1 MKHIK
6 TFKRFVMCAAVLL
19 SAAVPLALANK
30 ASAAVQLV
38 CANKQIGAGYL
49 CTFRVTL
56 NGATDIAVGR
66 FALSITGPSGV
77 PIPTVEDIVPVT
89 TTSGGL
95 LPAGISGGD
104 QFGQGGS
111 GVFEKILT
119 GLPPRIQAIAGFFI
133 TSGSISGS
141 GPIADFMIRVP
152 SGVPVNTTYTLTLTD
167 LDFSDSQANQ
177 VEATAV
183 AGSIKVIQARLTM
196 GNVTLVPELPS
207 GITTLALPPSGAP
220 TGKPELLSGY
230 AIIPYVLEGIEG
242 GASWS
247 IERLPGQENWPAES
261 FGTLQDV
268 SDSTGRKVRYLAPA
282 NTYNRTKPQTVRLRC
297 RSNADPNLTF
307 TVDIKVLPYGDC
319 NLSGVNSDDSIDAVT
334 AYDAVLAFR
343 WSLGLK
349 GARRTFD
356 APSDLQLIL
365 GDVSGGSK
373 IPVYSDSGQLITDTY
388 VSRRTFG
395 NGQITSSDAVK
406 VFRIQ
411 LGLSQVP

>member
-1 MKHIK
+1 MRRIFK
-6 TFKRFVMCAAVLL
+6 TTKRITWAVVFL
-19 SAAVPLALANK
+19 SAAVMLAFAGK

-77 PIPTVEDIVPVT
+77 PIPTVEDIIPVT
-89 TTSGGL
+89 TASGGL

-104 QFGQGGS
+104 QFGQGGAG

-119 GLPPRIQAIAGFFI
+119 GLPSRIQAVAGFFL
-133 TSGSISGS
+133 TTGISGS

-152 SGVPVNTTYTLTLTD
+152 SGVPVNTTYTLSLTD
-167 LDFSDSQANQ
+167 LDFSDSLANQ

-207 GITTLALPPSGAP
+207 GITTLVLPPSGAP

-230 AIIPYVLEGIEG
+230 AVIPYVLEGVEG

-247 IERLPGQENWPAES
+247 IERLPGQESWPAES

-268 SDSTGRKVRYLAPA
+268 SDNTGRKVRYLAPV
-282 NTYNRTKPQTVRLRC
+282 NTYNKTKPQTVRLRC

-319 NLSGVNSDDSIDAVT
+319 NLSGINSDDSIDAVT

-388 VSRRTFG
+388 VARRTFG